1 MAPKTTTPTQITTN
15 LNRPCRIVPLEV
27 PVTADQLPN
36 LNTIPPA
43 EGRVSQR
50 VPLWVITNP
59 HTPQA
64 MTWLII
70 GWERRGELLSA
81 QVIAEDQ
88 DMTTLRTW
96 PLYIQDGDL
105 FSTVPALW
113 TPQAPPVRWAY
124 DTDGE
129 PRFQV
134 ITGWAWCNGLLKPI
148 TTTYDAE
155 DLERLGIGLPVW
167 TCKDTDGEW
176 LEGYARGW
184 HWAMGQLVPECFVE
198 NAESLDMW
206 DNIIR
211 PTLKTLEV

>member
-1 MAPKTTTPTQITTN
+1 MAPKTTTQPQFTTTI
-15 LNRPCRIVPLEV
+15 NRPCRIVPLEV

-43 EGRVSQR
+43 EDRVSQR

-81 QVIAEDQ
+81 QVIAEDA
-88 DMTTLRTW
+88 DLTYLEPF

-129 PRFQV
+129 PLFWA
-134 ITGWAWCNGLLKPI
+134 ISGWTWSGGQLKPV
-148 TTTYDAE
+148 TTLYDAE
-155 DLERLGIGLPVW
+155 DLERLGGGLPVW
-167 TCKDTDGEW
+167 TCKDTDGDR
-176 LEGYARGW
+176 LEGYPVSWRW
-184 HWAMGQLVPECFVE
+184 ENGQLVPECAVE
-198 NAESLDMW
+198 NTESLDMW
-206 DNIIR
+206 DNLIK